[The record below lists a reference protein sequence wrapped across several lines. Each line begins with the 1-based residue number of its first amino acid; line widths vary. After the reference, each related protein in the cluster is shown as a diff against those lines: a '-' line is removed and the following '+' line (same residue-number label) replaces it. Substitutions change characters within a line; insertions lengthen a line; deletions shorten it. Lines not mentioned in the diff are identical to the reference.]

1 MFIKGQARWAID
13 LGRESQRR
21 EHLRA
26 AAVRIRRG
34 IDPIH
39 ISGQRVGDEGLFEE
53 PPEHDPRTLRGER
66 VIEVAR
72 VRELRKEA
80 GRALDQA
87 GDQLRKE

>member
-1 MFIKGQARWAID
+1 M
-13 LGRESQRR
+13 
-21 EHLRA
+21 
-26 AAVRIRRG
+26 
-34 IDPIH
+34 DPIH